1 MQNVK
6 SHGRRQRAVVG
17 LSGLLLVTLAVRA
30 GVLLAVPGA
39 LVGDPDGYRALA
51 RNVVEQGTFGEGT
64 RPTAYRPPLYPLLL
78 TPCVA
83 LGEGTIG
90 TWAMGVL
97 HVGLGLATVA
107 LVWWLA
113 RRCGLGRWAW
123 PAGALAACDPILL
136 GQSTVVM
143 TETAA
148 ALLVALALAALV
160 RAVESPSSSRAAA
173 AGAVLGLCGLCR
185 PELLLWAA
193 FCVPTMFL
201 AWGAAAGLPDSE
213 NSKTKRSKPP
223 LPAKPAMA
231 RAAWLIGGVL
241 LVLAPWIA
249 RNQIQFGR
257 PIATTT
263 HGGYTLLLANNPSFF
278 EYVRDGKPGTIWD
291 ARQLGPEWAGKAH
304 FDSPDAEWAADRR
317 AYAEAWAN
325 IRRQPAAFA
334 RACLARAGRFWAL
347 TPHRASPAVRWAIGA
362 AYLVEFVLAVA
373 GFLAVGFFHHGGTVN
388 TEEKEKK
395 ASSGPLRLRGQ
406 FPRPACVV
414 WLAGL
419 FLAVAMTG
427 VHAVYWSDM
436 RMRGPLA
443 PVIALAAAAGMGW
456 LATLKG
462 RDASTCRARR

>member
-1 MQNVK
+1 MENAK
-6 SHGRRQRAVVG
+6 SHVRRQRAVVG
-17 LSGLLLVTLAVRA
+17 LSGLLLLTLVVRA
-30 GVLLAVPGA
+30 GVLLVVPGA
-39 LVGDPDGYRALA
+39 LVGDPDGYQALA
-51 RNVVEQGTFGEGT
+51 RNVVEYGTFGEGA

-97 HVGLGLATVA
+97 HAGLGLATVA

-123 PAGALAACDPILL
+123 LAGALAACDPILL

-148 ALLVALALAALV
+148 ALLVALALAALI
-160 RAVESPSSSRAAA
+160 RAVESPSSSRAAT

-193 FCVPTMFL
+193 LCVPAMLL
-201 AWGAAAGLPDSE
+201 AWGASIRLPG
-213 NSKTKRSKPP
+213 SKKPERSKPS

-231 RAAWLIGGVL
+231 HAAWLIGGVL
-241 LVLAPWIA
+241 LVLAPWVA

-278 EYVRDGKPGTIWD
+278 EYLRDGKPGTIWD
-291 ARQLGPEWAGKAH
+291 ARQLGPDWGGKAH
-304 FDSPDAEWAADRR
+304 FDSPDAEWAADRQ

-362 AYLVEFVLAVA
+362 AYLVEFMLAAA
-373 GFLAVGFFHHGGTVN
+373 GLWAVCFFYHGGTED
-388 TEEKEKK
+388 TGKKEKN
-395 ASSGPLRLRGQ
+395 ASPCPLCLRGE
-406 FPRPACVV
+406 FPRTTSVL

-419 FLAVAMTG
+419 LLAVAMTG

-456 LATLKG
+456 LASPEG
-462 RDASTCRARR
+462 RDATCCQIRR